1 LNIVLTQTPIQN
13 LLSLS
18 RLLPKLRA
26 LGIQNVSDLEKFTAE
41 PAGDTGALSGAD
53 LEMIEGALTAY
64 AAEQEFA
71 RTFKWELLAYAPEVQ
86 AEFSVRALDVFESR
100 FSNTRLI
107 YLSISTRTL
116 RALEQA
122 GLHTVGDVLRTQSKL
137 LEHRN
142 LGERSVGELF
152 RIIGQFARVYR
163 YVIGNLWSVTERRL
177 TPPGL
182 VKAILG
188 PLNEREKEVIR
199 KRYGLD
205 GVELTLRETGE
216 ALGISRERARQIQNR
231 TMEKLRE
238 GSSLALIH
246 DWLEL
251 QLPHLIHRALVRHG
265 GIASTDELSRAVS
278 STEFSLGLI
287 ADILDMELTELIR
300 ASKKAVTLAADL
312 WAISDAVADLARDAQ
327 AAWKKAGLP
336 ATPDEPTLDEVE
348 AARSAFATGVAE
360 AGSLP
365 PSNQFLGLVAR
376 HLGALN

>member
-1 LNIVLTQTPIQN
+1 MLTQTPIQN

-26 LGIQNVSDLEKFTAE
+26 LGIQNVTELRALGADGPAE
-41 PAGDTGALSGAD
+41 LGALTGAD
-53 LEMIEGALTAY
+53 LELIEVALAKY
-64 AAEQEFA
+64 DAEQEFA
-71 RTFKWELLAYAPEVQ
+71 RNFKWELLAYAPEVQ
-86 AEFSVRALDVFESR
+86 AEFATRALTVFESR
-100 FSNTRLI
+100 FANTRLI

-122 GLHTVGDVLRTQSKL
+122 GLHTVGNVLRKQGEL

-142 LGERSVGELF
+142 LGDRSVGELF

-188 PLNEREKEVIR
+188 PLNGREREVIR

-246 DWLEL
+246 DWLDL

-278 STEFSLGLI
+278 STEFSLALI
-287 ADILDMELTELIR
+287 ADILGMELTDLIA
-300 ASKKAVTLAADL
+300 ASQKAVRVGDGL
-312 WAISDAVADLARDAQ
+312 WAISEAFANLARDA
-327 AAWKKAGLP
+327 ASAWVRAGRP
-336 ATPDEPTLDEVE
+336 ASDEPNADEVE
-348 AARSAFATGVAE
+348 AARAAFKTVVAE
-360 AGSLP
+360 ADSLP
-365 PSNQFLGLVAR
+365 PSNQFLQLVAR
-376 HLGALN
+376 HLDVLT

>member
-1 LNIVLTQTPIQN
+1 MNIVLTQTPIQN

-18 RLLPKLRA
+18 RLLPKLRSI
-26 LGIQNVSDLEKFTAE
+26 GIQNVQDAKALLSSEDREE
-41 PAGDTGALSGAD
+41 RGLSGTELD
-53 LEMIEGALTAY
+53 LISDALERY
-64 AAEQEFA
+64 EREQEFA
-71 RTFKWELLAYAPEVQ
+71 RNFKWELLAYAAEVQ
-86 AEFSVRALDVFESR
+86 AEFAKRALDVLEPR
-100 FSNTRLI
+100 FANTRLI

-122 GLHTVGDVLRTQSKL
+122 QLHTVGDVLRAQPNL

-188 PLNEREKEVIR
+188 PLNEREREVIR

-205 GVELTLRETGE
+205 GAELTLRETGE

-246 DWLEL
+246 DWIAL
-251 QLPHLIHRALVRHG
+251 QLPHLVHRALVRHG
-265 GIASTDELSRAVS
+265 GIASTDELTRAVS
-278 STEFSLGLI
+278 STEFSLSLI
-287 ADILDMELTELIR
+287 AHILDMELAALIS
-300 ASKKAVTLAADL
+300 ASKKAVVVAPDI
-312 WAISDAVADLARDAQ
+312 WAISETFAALAHDARSAWEKVGFPDDAEAISAEKLDAARDA
-327 AAWKKAGLP
+327 
-336 ATPDEPTLDEVE
+336 
-348 AARSAFATGVAE
+348 FATEVAE
-360 AGSLP
+360 ANRLP
-365 PSNQFLGLVAR
+365 PSDQFLELVAK
-376 HLGALN
+376 HLSS